1 MHREIA
7 HRQRRGSIA
16 FHSSAFAELNEYF
29 EKRPRR
35 LSAVSRVPWVRVVR
49 NSGDSILIYTG
60 EISILS
66 PELQTEDG
74 DATGIDFFGSDVL
87 VNMSIWKDVES
98 LYNFVYKTVH
108 SKIMSRRKEW
118 FHRVEEAYTVLWW
131 AAEAEI
137 PSLDEAKSKLEL
149 LKSRGPT
156 AAAFS
161 FKQTYPSPEC

>member
-1 MHREIA
+1 MSSCHLVQLNIA
-7 HRQRRGSIA
+7 KMKFSIESTEMSDFVDNLETINA
-16 FHSSAFAELNEYF
+16 LADSSPGFVW
-29 EKRPRR
+29 R
-35 LSAVSRVPWVRVVR
+35 
-49 NSGDSILIYTG
+49 
-60 EISILS
+60 
-66 PELQTEDG
+66 LQTEDG

-98 LYNFVYKTVH
+98 LYNFVYKTAH

-118 FHRVEEAYTVLWW
+118 FHRVEEAYMVLWW

-161 FKQTYPSPEC
+161 FKQAYPSPGC

>member
-1 MHREIA
+1 MSSCHLVQLNIA
-7 HRQRRGSIA
+7 KMKFSIESTEMSDFVDNLETINA
-16 FHSSAFAELNEYF
+16 LADSSPGFVW
-29 EKRPRR
+29 R
-35 LSAVSRVPWVRVVR
+35 
-49 NSGDSILIYTG
+49 
-60 EISILS
+60 
-66 PELQTEDG
+66 LQTEEG

-87 VNMSIWKDVES
+87 VNMSIWQDVES
-98 LYNFVYKTVH
+98 LHNFVYKTAH

-131 AAEAEI
+131 APKAEI

-161 FKQTYPSPEC
+161 FKQAYPSPGF

>member
-1 MHREIA
+1 MPSHHLVQLNIA
-7 HRQRRGSIA
+7 KMKYPIDSVEMAEFVDNLETINA
-16 FHSSAFAELNEYF
+16 LADSSPGFVW
-29 EKRPRR
+29 R
-35 LSAVSRVPWVRVVR
+35 
-49 NSGDSILIYTG
+49 
-60 EISILS
+60 
-66 PELQTEDG
+66 LQTEDG
-74 DATGIDFFGSDVL
+74 DATSIDFFGSDVL
-87 VNMSIWKDVES
+87 VNMSIWEDVES
-98 LYNFVYKTVH
+98 LHNFVYKTAH

-156 AAAFS
+156 AAAFT